1 MGDVRKH
8 VLTVSVEDYFHGA
21 SLDGVVAR
29 KHWTRIESRLEKSL
43 KEVLD
48 LLAEHQATAT
58 FFVLGW
64 IAERQPE
71 IVRQIRAAGHE
82 IGSRG
87 YWPRGGVK
95 GMLPHPEEL
104 REELQRA
111 REALEAAGSNR
122 IVGYRHPRWIMRPE
136 ELWVIDVLV
145 EEGYLY
151 DSSVNPIL
159 RRFARDPRWF
169 EAHQHR
175 HSVSNQSI
183 WVFPASTVSVLGER
197 VTISGGNYVRQLP
210 HTLLRRAVRY
220 WDRNRETPIVFYFMP
235 WEMDRDQ
242 PQIRGISRLQR
253 IRQYRSLGKTRDV
266 FQEYLKTYRFQPI
279 GDWLDLPW
287 RTMEPA
293 TAAAPERREIEGI
306 ALRSDAG
313 PAGGAGGS
321 VEAALPADRPPVTL
335 VIPLYNEEAN
345 IPYMRGTLL
354 DLRRRLERRYRIHF
368 NLVDDG
374 SSDATWDRLTER
386 FRDFPDCQVLRH
398 AKNAGVAAAILTGLR
413 AAPTEVVA
421 SIDCDCSYDPN
432 DLEAMIP
439 MIEGVDLVTASPY
452 HPQGQV
458 WNIPPWRLFLSRSLS
473 RMYSLLLGKSI
484 HTYTSCFR
492 VYRKGAVEGL
502 RVEHGGFLGVAEILI
517 RLRLAGG
524 RIVEYP
530 NTLESRLFGESKMK
544 ILRTI
549 WSHLGLLR
557 ELAILK
563 WRGGPVAGAGA
574 IATPRPGPGAPAA
587 PRAPAGDTGAK
598 K

>member
-1 MGDVRKH
+1 MQAMESVRKH

-82 IGSRG
+82 IASRG
-87 YWPRGGVK
+87 YWPRGGEK

-122 IVGYRHPRWIMRPE
+122 IIGYRHPRWLMRPE

-175 HSVSNQSI
+175 HSVTNQSI
-183 WVFPASTVSVLGER
+183 WVLPASTVSVLGER

-210 HTLLRRAVRY
+210 HTLLRKAVRW
-220 WDRNRETPIVFYFMP
+220 WDRNMSTPIVFYFMP

-266 FQEYLKTYRFQPI
+266 FQEYLETYRFQPI
-279 GDWLDLPW
+279 GDWLNLPW
-287 RTMEPA
+287 RTMEPQK
-293 TAAAPERREIEGI
+293 TAAAARAEEPIV
-306 ALRSDAG
+306 LRGDAAA
-313 PAGGAGGS
+313 PAGD
-321 VEAALPADRPPVTL
+321 AARAIPAADRRPVTL
-335 VIPLYNEEAN
+335 VVPLYNEEAN

-439 MIEGVDLVTASPY
+439 MIEGADLVTASPY
-452 HPQGQV
+452 HPQGRV
-458 WNIPPWRLFLSRSLS
+458 YNIPPWRLFLSRSLS
-473 RMYSLLLGKSI
+473 RMYSVLLGKSI
-484 HTYTSCFR
+484 STYTSCFR
-492 VYRKGAVEGL
+492 VYRKSAVEGL

-524 RIVEYP
+524 KIVEYP

-544 ILRTI
+544 IARTI

-557 ELAILK
+557 ELAVLK
-563 WRGGPVAGAGA
+563 WRGGPPRA
-574 IATPRPGPGAPAA
+574 ATDAAARPAA
-587 PRAPAGDTGAK
+587 PSSASPAAQHSAESGAEK
-598 K
+598 

>member
-1 MGDVRKH
+1 MDPMADLRKH

-82 IGSRG
+82 IASRG

-111 REALEAAGSNR
+111 REALEAAGANR

-210 HTLLRRAVRY
+210 HSLLRRAVRY

-279 GDWLDLPW
+279 GDWLELPW
-287 RTMEPA
+287 RTMAPA
-293 TAAAPERREIEGI
+293 TAAAPERREAEAI
-306 ALRSDAG
+306 ALRSD
-313 PAGGAGGS
+313 
-321 VEAALPADRPPVTL
+321 EAALPANRPPVTL
-335 VIPLYNEEAN
+335 VIPLYNEETN

-413 AAPTEVVA
+413 ASPTEVVA

-439 MIEGVDLVTASPY
+439 MIEGADLVTASPY

-492 VYRKGAVEGL
+492 VYRKTAVEGL
-502 RVEHGGFLGVAEILI
+502 RVDHGGFLGVAEILI

-544 ILRTI
+544 IARTI

-557 ELAILK
+557 ELAVLK
-563 WRGGPVAGAGA
+563 WSGGTGIAPAAGPSTTAA
-574 IATPRPGPGAPAA
+574 SGAPAA
-587 PRAPAGDTGAK
+587 PRAPAPGTGVEK
-598 K
+598 

>member
-1 MGDVRKH
+1 MDPMAEVRKH

-82 IGSRG
+82 IASRG

-210 HTLLRRAVRY
+210 HSLLRRAVRY
-220 WDRNRETPIVFYFMP
+220 WDRNRTTPIVFYFMP

-266 FQEYLKTYRFQPI
+266 FQEYLKAYRFQPI
-279 GDWLDLPW
+279 GDWLELPW

-293 TAAAPERREIEGI
+293 PAAAPERREAEAI
-306 ALRSDAG
+306 ALRSEG
-313 PAGGAGGS
+313 PL
-321 VEAALPADRPPVTL
+321 AANRPPVTL

-354 DLRRRLERRYRIHF
+354 DLRRRLENRYRIHF

-413 AAPTEVVA
+413 AAPTETVA

-432 DLEAMIP
+432 DLEAMLP
-439 MIEGVDLVTASPY
+439 MIEGADLVTASPY

-492 VYRKGAVEGL
+492 VYRKSAVEGL

-544 ILRTI
+544 IARTI

-557 ELAILK
+557 ELAVLK
-563 WRGGPVAGAGA
+563 WRGGPGIAAAAGAST
-574 IATPRPGPGAPAA
+574 IAAPRPATKAATGAPAA
-587 PRAPAGDTGAK
+587 PRAPAPEAGADK
-598 K
+598 

>member
-1 MGDVRKH
+1 MQSMGDIRKH

-82 IGSRG
+82 IASRG
-87 YWPRGGVK
+87 YWPRGGEK
-95 GMLPHPEEL
+95 GMLPHPQEL

-122 IVGYRHPRWIMRPE
+122 IVGYRHPRWLMRPE

-175 HSVSNQSI
+175 HSVTNQSI
-183 WVFPASTVSVLGER
+183 WVLPASTVSVLGER

-210 HTLLRRAVRY
+210 HSLLKQAVKY
-220 WDRNRETPIVFYFMP
+220 WDAHRTTPIVFYFMP

-279 GDWLDLPW
+279 GDWLNLPW
-287 RTMEPA
+287 RTMEPVP
-293 TAAAPERREIEGI
+293 AAASARAEAPIV
-306 ALRSDAG
+306 LRS
-313 PAGGAGGS
+313 GAGS
-321 VEAALPADRPPVTL
+321 VPAADRKPVTL
-335 VIPLYNEEAN
+335 VVPLYNEEAN

-413 AAPTEVVA
+413 ASPTEVVA

-439 MIEGVDLVTASPY
+439 MIEGADLVTASPY

-458 WNIPPWRLFLSRSLS
+458 YNIPPWRLFLSRSLS
-473 RMYSLLLGKSI
+473 RMYSVLLGKSI
-484 HTYTSCFR
+484 STYTSCFR
-492 VYRKGAVEGL
+492 VYRKSAVEGL
-502 RVEHGGFLGVAEILI
+502 RVDHGGFLGVAEILI

-544 ILRTI
+544 IARTI

-563 WRGGPVAGAGA
+563 ARGGPVPVAAGSAPSA
-574 IATPRPGPGAPAA
+574 PSASRPAA
-587 PRAPAGDTGAK
+587 TSPEAGVK

>member
-1 MGDVRKH
+1 MAEVRKH

-43 KEVLD
+43 KDVLD

-71 IVRQIRAAGHE
+71 IVRQIRASGHE
-82 IGSRG
+82 IASRG
-87 YWPRGGVK
+87 YWPRGGDK
-95 GMLPHPEEL
+95 GMLPHPQEL

-122 IVGYRHPRWIMRPE
+122 IVGYRHPRWLMRPE

-151 DSSVNPIL
+151 DSSVNPIF

-175 HSVSNQSI
+175 HSVTNQSI
-183 WVFPASTVSVLGER
+183 WVLPASTVSVLGER

-220 WDRNRETPIVFYFMP
+220 WDRNKETPIVFYFMP

-266 FQEYLKTYRFQPI
+266 FREYLKEYRFQPI
-279 GDWLDLPW
+279 GDWLGLPW
-287 RTMEPA
+287 RTMEPHA
-293 TAAAPERREIEGI
+293 PAAAPSRPEPAY
-306 ALRSDAG
+306 ALRGG
-313 PAGGAGGS
+313 PE
-321 VEAALPADRPPVTL
+321 EATGLAIAAARPPVTL

-374 SSDATWDRLTER
+374 SSDATWERLSER

-398 AKNAGVAAAILTGLR
+398 PKNAGVAAAILTGLR
-413 AAPTEVVA
+413 HAPTEVVA

-432 DLEAMIP
+432 DLEAMLP
-439 MIEGVDLVTASPY
+439 MIEQADLVTASPY
-452 HPQGQV
+452 HPQGRV

-484 HTYTSCFR
+484 STYTSCFR
-492 VYRKGAVEGL
+492 VYRKSAVEGL

-544 ILRTI
+544 IARTI

-557 ELAILK
+557 ELALLK
-563 WRGGPVAGAGA
+563 ARGRAGENAAGTGVAARAAGTSRPVPPARTVPKGSTA
-574 IATPRPGPGAPAA
+574 PGAE
-587 PRAPAGDTGAK
+587 K
-598 K
+598 

>member
-1 MGDVRKH
+1 MGEVRKH

-43 KEVLD
+43 KDVLD

-71 IVRQIRAAGHE
+71 IVRQIRAGGHE
-82 IGSRG
+82 IASRG

-95 GMLPHPEEL
+95 GMLPHPQEL

-122 IVGYRHPRWIMRPE
+122 IVGYRHPRWIMRPG

-175 HSVSNQSI
+175 HSVTNQSI
-183 WVFPASTVSVLGER
+183 WVLPASTVSVLGER

-210 HTLLRRAVRY
+210 HTLLKRAVRF
-220 WDRNRETPIVFYFMP
+220 WDRNKKTPIVFYFMP

-266 FQEYLKTYRFQPI
+266 FQEYLKEYRFQPI
-279 GDWLDLPW
+279 GDWLGLPW
-287 RTMEPA
+287 RTMEPQA
-293 TAAAPERREIEGI
+293 PAASAARPEPAY
-306 ALRSDAG
+306 ALRGGEAGEGPG
-313 PAGGAGGS
+313 PAIPA
-321 VEAALPADRPPVTL
+321 ADRRPVTL

-374 SSDATWDRLTER
+374 SSDATWERLSER

-398 AKNAGVAAAILTGLR
+398 PKNAGVAAAILTGIR
-413 AAPTEVVA
+413 HAPTEVIA

-439 MIEGVDLVTASPY
+439 MIEGADLVTASPY
-452 HPQGQV
+452 HPQGRV

-473 RMYSLLLGKSI
+473 RMYSVLLGRSI
-484 HTYTSCFR
+484 STYTSCFR
-492 VYRKGAVEGL
+492 VYRKSAVEGL

-544 ILRTI
+544 IARTI

-557 ELAILK
+557 ELALLK
-563 WRGGPVAGAGA
+563 ARG
-574 IATPRPGPGAPAA
+574 R
-587 PRAPAGDTGAK
+587 AGDDPAK
-598 K
+598 AGVAARTAGVAAARPASPAKGTTAPGVEK

>member
-1 MGDVRKH
+1 MGEVRKH

-43 KEVLD
+43 KEVVD

-71 IVRQIRAAGHE
+71 IVRLIRAAGHE
-82 IGSRG
+82 IASRG
-87 YWPRGGVK
+87 YWPRGGDK
-95 GMLPHPEEL
+95 GMLPHPQEL

-111 REALEAAGSNR
+111 RQALEAAGAHR
-122 IVGYRHPRWIMRPE
+122 ILGYRHPRWIMRPE

-151 DSSVNPIL
+151 DSSVNPIF

-175 HSVSNQSI
+175 HSVTNQSI
-183 WVFPASTVSVLGER
+183 WVFPASTASVLGER

-210 HTLLRRAVRY
+210 HSLLRRAVRS
-220 WDRNRETPIVFYFMP
+220 WDRHRPTPIVFYFMP

-266 FQEYLKTYRFQPI
+266 FQEYLKEYRFQPI
-279 GDWLDLPW
+279 GDWLGLPW
-287 RTMEPA
+287 RTTEPQERAAPPARLEPA
-293 TAAAPERREIEGI
+293 IS
-306 ALRSDAG
+306 LRSD
-313 PAGGAGGS
+313 PEDGAT
-321 VEAALPADRPPVTL
+321 VAAADRQPVTL
-335 VIPLYNEEAN
+335 VVPLYNEEAN

-374 SSDATWDRLTER
+374 SSDATWERLSER

-398 AKNAGVAAAILTGLR
+398 PKNAGVAAAILTGLR
-413 AAPTEVVA
+413 HAPTEIVA

-432 DLEAMIP
+432 DLEGMIP
-439 MIEGVDLVTASPY
+439 MIAEADLVTASPY

-458 WNIPPWRLFLSRSLS
+458 YNIPPWRLFLSQSLS
-473 RMYSLLLGKSI
+473 WMYSLLLGKSI

-492 VYRKGAVEGL
+492 VYRRSAVEGL

-517 RLRLAGG
+517 RLRLQGG

-544 ILRTI
+544 IARTI

-563 WRGGPVAGAGA
+563 VRGRTGE
-574 IATPRPGPGAPAA
+574 PAA
-587 PRAPAGDTGAK
+587 ASGAATRTAPSARTVRKESTAPGVEK
-598 K
+598 

>member
-1 MGDVRKH
+1 MTTPNPRTH
-8 VLTVSVEDYFHGA
+8 ILTVSVEDYFHGA

-43 KEVLD
+43 REVLD
-48 LLAEHQATAT
+48 LLAGHQVTAT

-71 IVRQIRAAGHE
+71 IVRMIRDRGHE
-82 IGSRG
+82 IASRG

-111 REALEAAGSNR
+111 KEALESAGSNR
-122 IVGYRHPRWIMRPE
+122 IVGYRHPRWIMDPK

-169 EAHQHR
+169 ETHQHR
-175 HSVSNQSI
+175 HSVTNQSI
-183 WVFPASTVSVLGER
+183 AVLPVSTVSLLGMR
-197 VTISGGNYVRQLP
+197 IAISGGNYVRQLP
-210 HTLLRRAVRY
+210 HSLLRRAVSH
-220 WDRNRETPIVFYFMP
+220 WDHKRPTPIVFYFMP
-235 WEMDRDQ
+235 WEIDRDQ

-266 FQEYLKTYRFQPI
+266 FDEYFRRYRFQPI
-279 GDWLDLPW
+279 GDYLGIDW
-287 RTMEPA
+287 RARPEA
-293 TAAAPERREIEGI
+293 SPERPI
-306 ALRSDAG
+306 ALRSAEPE
-313 PAGGAGGS
+313 PAPDPT
-321 VEAALPADRPPVTL
+321 LPPVTL
-335 VIPLYNEEAN
+335 VVPLYNEEAN
-345 IPYMRGTLL
+345 IPYMRGTLM
-354 DLRRRLERRYRIHF
+354 DLRARLGRRYRIHF

-374 SSDATWDRLTER
+374 SSDGTWERLTER
-386 FRDFPDCQVLRH
+386 FADFPDCRVLRH
-398 AKNAGVAAAILTGLR
+398 ERNQGVAAAILTGLR
-413 AAPTEVVA
+413 EAPTEVAA

-432 DLEAMIP
+432 DLEAMLP
-439 MIEGVDLVTASPY
+439 MIEGADLVTASPY
-452 HPQGQV
+452 HPEGQV
-458 WNIPPWRLFLSRSLS
+458 FNIPPWRLFLSRTLS
-473 RMYSLLLGKSI
+473 RIYSALLGKSI

-492 VYRKGAVEGL
+492 VYRKSSLEG
-502 RVEHGGFLGVAEILI
+502 VAIQHGGFLGVAEILI
-517 RLRLAGG
+517 RLRLKGG

-549 WSHLGLLR
+549 GSHLGLIR
-557 ELAILK
+557 ELLALK
-563 WRGGPVAGAGA
+563 LRRGPAPEAA
-574 IATPRPGPGAPAA
+574 RQPRVEKP
-587 PRAPAGDTGAK
+587 
-598 K
+598 

>member
-1 MGDVRKH
+1 MTSAHPRTH
-8 VLTVSVEDYFHGA
+8 ILTVSVEDYFHGA

-43 KEVLD
+43 REVLD
-48 LLAEHQATAT
+48 LLAGHQVTAT

-71 IVRQIRAAGHE
+71 IVRMIRDRGHE
-82 IGSRG
+82 IASRG

-111 REALEAAGSNR
+111 KEALEAAGSNR
-122 IVGYRHPRWIMRPE
+122 IVGYRHPRWIMDPK
-136 ELWVIDVLV
+136 ELWVLDVLV

-159 RRFARDPRWF
+159 RRFASDPRWF

-175 HSVSNQSI
+175 HSVTNQSI
-183 WVFPASTVSVLGER
+183 AVLPVSTVSLMGMR
-197 VTISGGNYVRQLP
+197 LAFSGGNYVRQFP
-210 HTLLRRAVRY
+210 HAMMRQAVNY
-220 WDRNRETPIVFYFMP
+220 WDHNRPTPIVFYFMP

-253 IRQYRSLGKTRDV
+253 IRQYRQLGKTRDV
-266 FQEYLKTYRFQPI
+266 FDEYLDRFKFQPI
-279 GDWLDLPW
+279 GEYLGIDWRSRP
-287 RTMEPA
+287 TG
-293 TAAAPERREIEGI
+293 APERPI
-306 ALRSDAG
+306 AI
-313 PAGGAGGS
+313 GGAEPEP
-321 VEAALPADRPPVTL
+321 VNDPNLPPVTL
-335 VIPLYNEEAN
+335 VVPLYNEEAN
-345 IPYMRGTLL
+345 IPYMRGTLV
-354 DLRRRLERRYRIHF
+354 DLRRRLGRRYRIHF

-374 SSDATWDRLTER
+374 SSDATWDRLKER
-386 FRDFPDCQVLRH
+386 FADFPDCRVLRH
-398 AKNAGVAAAILTGLR
+398 ERNLGVAAAILTGLR
-413 AAPTEVVA
+413 EAPTEVAA

-439 MIEGVDLVTASPY
+439 MIEGADLVTASPY
-452 HPQGQV
+452 HPEGRV
-458 WNIPPWRLFLSRSLS
+458 FNIPPWRLFLSRTLS
-473 RMYSLLLGKSI
+473 RIYSALLGKSI

-492 VYRKGAVEGL
+492 VYRKSAVKE
-502 RVEHGGFLGVAEILI
+502 VAIKHGGFLGVAEILI
-517 RLRLAGG
+517 RLRLKGG

-549 WSHLGLLR
+549 GSHLGLIR
-557 ELAILK
+557 ELLALK
-563 WRGGPVAGAGA
+563 LRGGPAAA
-574 IATPRPGPGAPAA
+574 AADAPGVGKP
-587 PRAPAGDTGAK
+587 
-598 K
+598 

>member
-1 MGDVRKH
+1 MGEVRKH

-43 KEVLD
+43 KEVVD

-71 IVRQIRAAGHE
+71 IVRLIRAAGHE
-82 IGSRG
+82 IASRG
-87 YWPRGGVK
+87 YWPRGGDK
-95 GMLPHPEEL
+95 GMLPHPQEL

-111 REALEAAGSNR
+111 RQALEAAGAHR
-122 IVGYRHPRWIMRPE
+122 ILGYRHPRWIMRPE

-151 DSSVNPIL
+151 DSSVNPIF

-175 HSVSNQSI
+175 HSVTNQSI
-183 WVFPASTVSVLGER
+183 WVFPATTASVLGER

-210 HTLLRRAVRY
+210 HSLLRRAVRS
-220 WDRNRETPIVFYFMP
+220 WDRHRPTPIVFYFMP

-266 FQEYLKTYRFQPI
+266 FQEYLKEYRFQPI
-279 GDWLDLPW
+279 GDWLGLPW
-287 RTMEPA
+287 RTMEPRER
-293 TAAAPERREIEGI
+293 AAAPASPAPAI
-306 ALRSDAG
+306 ALRSESE
-313 PAGGAGGS
+313 GAG
-321 VEAALPADRPPVTL
+321 AAIPAAERRPVTL

-374 SSDATWDRLTER
+374 SNDGTWERLSER

-398 AKNAGVAAAILTGLR
+398 PKNAGVAAAILTGLR
-413 AAPTEVVA
+413 HAPTEVVA

-439 MIEGVDLVTASPY
+439 MIDQADLVTASPY

-473 RMYSLLLGKSI
+473 RMYSVLLGKSI
-484 HTYTSCFR
+484 STYTSCFR
-492 VYRKGAVEGL
+492 VYRKSAVEGL
-502 RVEHGGFLGVAEILI
+502 PVEHGGFLGVAEILI

-544 ILRTI
+544 IARTI

-557 ELAILK
+557 ELAVLK
-563 WRGGPVAGAGA
+563 VRGRAGSGAQAGAA
-574 IATPRPGPGAPAA
+574 SRASAA
-587 PRAPAGDTGAK
+587 PRTAPPAAVGKGTTAPGVEK
-598 K
+598 

>member
-1 MGDVRKH
+1 MTSAHPRTH
-8 VLTVSVEDYFHGA
+8 ILTVSVEDYFHGA

-43 KEVLD
+43 REVLD
-48 LLAEHQATAT
+48 LLAEHQVTAT

-71 IVRQIRAAGHE
+71 IVRMIRDRGHE
-82 IGSRG
+82 IASRG

-95 GMLPHPEEL
+95 GMLPHTPEL

-111 REALEAAGSNR
+111 KEALEAAGSNR
-122 IVGYRHPRWIMRPE
+122 IVGYRHPRWIMDPK

-175 HSVSNQSI
+175 HSVTNQSI
-183 WVFPASTVSVLGER
+183 AVLPVSTVSVMGMRLA
-197 VTISGGNYVRQLP
+197 ISGGNYVRQFP
-210 HTLLRRAVRY
+210 HALMRQAVSY
-220 WDRNRETPIVFYFMP
+220 WDHHRPTPIVFYFMP
-235 WEMDRDQ
+235 WEIDRDQ

-253 IRQYRSLGKTRDV
+253 IRQYRQLGKTRDV
-266 FQEYLKTYRFQPI
+266 FQEYFQRFKFQPI
-279 GDWLDLPW
+279 GDYLGIDW
-287 RTMEPA
+287 RARPT
-293 TAAAPERREIEGI
+293 TTAPERPI
-306 ALRSDAG
+306 AI
-313 PAGGAGGS
+313 GGAGP
-321 VEAALPADRPPVTL
+321 EPANDPNLPPVTL
-335 VIPLYNEEAN
+335 VVPLYNEEAN
-345 IPYMRGTLL
+345 IPYMRGTLV
-354 DLRRRLERRYRIHF
+354 DLRRRLGQHYRIHF

-374 SSDATWDRLTER
+374 SSDATWERLTER
-386 FRDFPDCQVLRH
+386 FADFPDCRVLRH
-398 AKNAGVAAAILTGLR
+398 ERNLGVAAAILTGLR
-413 AAPTEVVA
+413 EAPTEVAA

-439 MIEGVDLVTASPY
+439 MIEGADLVTASPY
-452 HPQGQV
+452 HPEGRV
-458 WNIPPWRLFLSRSLS
+458 FNIPPWRLFLSRTLS
-473 RMYSLLLGKSI
+473 RIYSALLGKSI

-492 VYRKGAVEGL
+492 VYRKSAVKE
-502 RVEHGGFLGVAEILI
+502 VAIKHGGFLGVAEILI
-517 RLRLAGG
+517 RLRLKGG

-549 WSHLGLLR
+549 GSHLGLIR
-557 ELAILK
+557 ELLALK
-563 WRGGPVAGAGA
+563 LRG
-574 IATPRPGPGAPAA
+574 RPAA
-587 PRAPAGDTGAK
+587 AAADAPGVGK
-598 K
+598 P